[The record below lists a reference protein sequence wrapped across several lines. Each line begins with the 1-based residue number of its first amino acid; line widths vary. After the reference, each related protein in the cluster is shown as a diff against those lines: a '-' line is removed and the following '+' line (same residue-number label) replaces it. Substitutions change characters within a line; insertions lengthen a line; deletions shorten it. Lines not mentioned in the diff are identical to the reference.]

1 MRMTWWE
8 ALILGVVQ
16 GLTEF
21 FPVSS
26 SGHLV
31 IGQELLGLQVPGLL
45 FDVAVHIATLLSVLI
60 VFRARIVE
68 LIRGAL
74 GMARESSWPYLL
86 KIGLATLPAV
96 VAGLT
101 LKDYFEAR
109 FEDAVFAGT
118 MILVTGCVVWS
129 SRWAQPTGRFRAIEI
144 LPLGMAALFALL
156 AGTIAPFLTVL
167 GLQAAI
173 MTASRMGAPAEPH
186 GEPTWGGALIMGI
199 AQSLAILPGI
209 SRSGSTVMAAL
220 WRRITP
226 AAAAEFSFLMSI
238 PAILGALVLQVPDV
252 LRAEEIAVSWTALL
266 VGGTAAAISGIIAIR
281 FFIAMLKRQN
291 FYIFAIYCW
300 VAAGLFLLLRAAP
313 T

>member
-1 MRMTWWE
+1 MTWWE

-45 FDVAVHIATLLSVLI
+45 FDVAVHLATLVSVLI
-60 VFRARIVE
+60 VFRARIVQ
-68 LIRGAL
+68 LVRGAFGL
-74 GMARESSWPYLL
+74 AGESSWPYLL

-96 VAGLT
+96 IVGLT

-109 FEDAVFAGT
+109 FEDAVFAAT

-129 SRWAQPTGRFRAIEI
+129 SRWAQPSGRYRPVE
-144 LPLGMAALFALL
+144 LVPLGVAAVFALV
-156 AGTIAPFLTVL
+156 AGTIVPFVL
-167 GLQAAI
+167 VLSLQAAI
-173 MTASRMGAPAEPH
+173 MAISRVSAPAEQH
-186 GEPTWGGALIMGI
+186 EEPSWAGALIMGV
-199 AQSLAILPGI
+199 AQALAILPGI
-209 SRSGSTVMAAL
+209 SRSGSTVIAAL

-238 PAILGALVLQVPDV
+238 PAILGAVVLQVPDV
-252 LRAEEIAVSWTALL
+252 LRAEEMAVSWVALL
-266 VGGTAAAISGIIAIR
+266 VGAAAAAVSGILAIR
-281 FFIAMLKRQN
+281 FFVALLKRQN
-291 FYIFAIYCW
+291 FYVFAFYCW
-300 VAAGLFLLLRAAP
+300 AAAGMFLLLRP
-313 T
+313 GSG